1 MKVAFVKGNALF
13 TGPRHMCMKFTH
25 AMTKGKN
32 IADPPDNA
40 AKYSL
45 LVMCVLTINAS
56 QHAQQMQ
63 SVCTS
68 DTITQLL
75 SLTRLLKPQE
85 SVQTHAAILSQ
96 V

>member
-1 MKVAFVKGNALF
+1 
-13 TGPRHMCMKFTH
+13 
-25 AMTKGKN
+25 MTKGKN
-32 IADPPDNA
+32 VADPPDNA